1 MACSP
6 LGETEFRLEV
16 WPFSRCVPPDL
27 GQGSLGKG
35 GGFNMKAYG
44 LLALLVVL
52 GPPISGTPAGA
63 QVIPEELRQFLAPQE
78 RREERREEFRERRDE
93 VREIMFR
100 LHRACDEGD
109 RRACIQFGMI
119 IGENREHRAEWRRE
133 HPELF
138 GWERR

>member
-1 MACSP
+1 
-6 LGETEFRLEV
+6 
-16 WPFSRCVPPDL
+16 
-27 GQGSLGKG
+27 
-35 GGFNMKAYG
+35 MKHCG
-44 LLALLVVL
+44 LLALLVVF
-52 GPPISGTPAGA
+52 GPPISGTSASA
-63 QVIPEELRQFLAPQE
+63 QVVPEELRQFLAPLVQDRRDE
-78 RREERREEFRERRDE
+78 RREEFRGREEFRERRDE

-138 GWERR
+138 SWERR

>member
-1 MACSP
+1 
-6 LGETEFRLEV
+6 
-16 WPFSRCVPPDL
+16 
-27 GQGSLGKG
+27 
-35 GGFNMKAYG
+35 MKAYG
-44 LLALLVVL
+44 LLALMVVL
-52 GPPISGTPAGA
+52 GPPISGTPASA
-63 QVIPEELRQFLAPQE
+63 QVIPEELRQFLAPYGQD
-78 RREERREEFRERRDE
+78 RREERREEFRERRDD

>member
-1 MACSP
+1 
-6 LGETEFRLEV
+6 
-16 WPFSRCVPPDL
+16 
-27 GQGSLGKG
+27 
-35 GGFNMKAYG
+35 MKAYG

-63 QVIPEELRQFLAPQE
+63 QVIPEELRQFLAPYGQD
-78 RREERREEFRERRDE
+78 RRDERREEFRERRDE

-119 IGENREHRAEWRRE
+119 IGETEWRRE